1 MMTNHGKETEVK
13 TMFVLMSHEM
23 TPVQI
28 EDARSRW
35 GVGRFVTVPCPLWGQ
50 IPPEADSVCD
60 AVEPAR
66 AFLRREARPGDLLL
80 VQGDFGATVAMIG
93 EARKLGLTPLYATTR
108 RVADERV
115 EGDRVVTTRHFE
127 HVRFRVYETEC
138 IS

>member
-1 MMTNHGKETEVK
+1 MTIHSKETSVK

-23 TPVQI
+23 TPIQI

-35 GVGRFVTVPCPLWGQ
+35 DVERFVTVPCPLWGQ
-50 IPPEADSVCD
+50 ILPKADSVCD

-66 AFLRREARPGDLLL
+66 AFLHREARPGDLLL

-108 RVADERV
+108 RVAEERV
-115 EGDRVVTTRHFE
+115 QGDRVVTTRHFE
-127 HVRFRVYETEC
+127 HVRFRIYETEC